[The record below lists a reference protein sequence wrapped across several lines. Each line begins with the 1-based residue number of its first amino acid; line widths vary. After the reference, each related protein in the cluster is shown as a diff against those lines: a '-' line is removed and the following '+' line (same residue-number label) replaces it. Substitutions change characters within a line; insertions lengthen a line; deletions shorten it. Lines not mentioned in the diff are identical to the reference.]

1 MSYLVLARKYRP
13 ANFEEVVAQDLVV
26 STLKN
31 AIEKGKVSHA
41 YLFTGPR
48 GSGKTTVARILA
60 KALNCE
66 KGPTSKPCNV
76 CVRCKEINSGISL
89 DVIEIDGASHNK
101 VDDVREL
108 NENVRYA
115 TASGKRIYIIDE
127 VHMLTDQAF
136 NALLKTLE
144 EPPPQTVFILA
155 TTEVSKIPA
164 TILSRC
170 QRFDFRRIPPQALSG
185 TLEGICKK
193 EEIEIEPEALAIL
206 VRKADGSLRD
216 GLSLLDQVWTLSA
229 GMVSKESVEQ
239 SLGLLGLSV
248 FFELTDAFAQKD
260 AAKAL
265 GVFDQICAKGAD
277 LEDFLDQLLYHLRNL
292 LVVRWK
298 KYSEELL
305 GLSEPEEE
313 EYAQRAEQFKEGDI
327 LRMMQAVSD
336 LKLSMSRLTDPK
348 ILAEAELVKLAWLDS
363 TVDLKEVLEEL
374 QGRSGPVS
382 SNMYSSP
389 KEGENRGSRLKA
401 SLPSR
406 GTTSTEAGVAPKLP
420 GTASSA
426 PPPPT
431 QKAASISSAAPVTG
445 FPPHVST
452 GKGVGS
458 ELWSKV
464 LEGMRKENP
473 ASVSLLEQVQPY
485 FSEKEELIL
494 PFGHSYAG
502 MAKMKF
508 GGKGNG
514 KKVLDEV
521 LNHVFGRKMVW
532 KMEFVANGGSLPPI
546 VSVPVKASQPAVDDL
561 LEKYPELKTIWD
573 TLELEVLER
582 KPNRPGADAKRAD
595 SGQI

>member
-76 CVRCKEINSGISL
+76 CTRCKEINSGISL

-170 QRFDFRRIPPQALSG
+170 QRFDFRRIPPPALSA
-185 TLEGICKK
+185 TLENICKR
-193 EEIEIEPEALAIL
+193 EGIEIEPEALAIL

-216 GLSLLDQVWTLSA
+216 GLSLLDQVWTLSS
-229 GMVSKESVEQ
+229 GKVTKESVEQ

-265 GVFDQICAKGAD
+265 EVFDQVCAKGAD

-292 LVVRWK
+292 LVARWK

-305 GLSEPEEE
+305 GLSEPEAE
-313 EYAQRAEQFKEGDI
+313 EYAQRAEQFKEGDV
-327 LRMMQAVSD
+327 LRMMRAVSD
-336 LKLSMSRLTDPK
+336 LKLNMSRLTDPK
-348 ILAEAELVKLAWLDS
+348 ILVEAELVKLAWLGS

-374 QGRSGPVS
+374 QGGGS
-382 SNMYSSP
+382 SVTLHEPPSRKM
-389 KEGENRGSRLKA
+389 EGNRGSELKTSA
-401 SLPSR
+401 SPS
-406 GTTSTEAGVAPKLP
+406 GFNLAETKVSSQPSAST
-420 GTASSA
+420 
-426 PPPPT
+426 
-431 QKAASISSAAPVTG
+431 AAPSSVQK
-445 FPPHVST
+445 PVPST
-452 GKGVGS
+452 ATITVMPQPGKVVDGQ
-458 ELWSKV
+458 LWGKV

-473 ASVSLLEQVQPY
+473 ASVSLLERVKPH
-485 FSEKEELIL
+485 FSDKEELIL
-494 PFGHSYAG
+494 PFGRSYEG

-514 KKVLDEV
+514 KKVLDDV
-521 LNHVFGRKMVW
+521 LNHVFGRKVLW
-532 KMEFVANGGSLPPI
+532 KMEFVANGGSSPPI
-546 VSVPVKASQPAVDDL
+546 VSVPVKASQPAMDDL
-561 LEKYPELKTIWD
+561 FEKYPELKTIWD

-582 KPNRPGADAKRAD
+582 KPNRPGTDAQGADG
-595 SGQI
+595 GQV